1 MGRNMLAGHS
11 GMTETLVDGQPAFIL
26 YRPVQRTGW
35 SIAIVCPQSDV
46 FARYYRMLFAV
57 CLVIGIGLALLMLF
71 CYQTV
76 RRAVQPLRQL
86 DEQANRIA
94 EGHFDESL
102 PPSPRHDSVGR
113 LQNSFIRMQ
122 QSLAQSVSDIRH
134 VNEELEQHND
144 ELAAAT
150 QLKQDTNRR
159 KAAFIQDMYHEI
171 RTPLN
176 IIAGFTQ
183 VLAASLHG
191 LPDEEVDDITTRMRE
206 SAQDISRLTRQ
217 LEEAV
222 SSDKQV

>member
-1 MGRNMLAGHS
+1 MLAGNS
-11 GMTETLVDGQPAFIL
+11 GMTDTMVDGQPAFIL

-57 CLVIGIGLALLMLF
+57 CLVIGIGLVLLMLF

-94 EGHFDESL
+94 EGHFDEPL

-122 QSLAQSVSDIRH
+122 QSLSQSVSDIRLA
-134 VNEELEQHND
+134 NDELEQHND
-144 ELAAAT
+144 ELASAYK
-150 QLKQDTNRR
+150 LKQDTNRR
-159 KAAFIQDMYHEI
+159 KAAFIQDMYHKI

-176 IIAGFTQ
+176 VIGGFAQ
-183 VLAASLHG
+183 VLSASFHS
-191 LPDEEVDDITTRMRE
+191 LPDDDVDDITNRMHE
-206 SAQDISRLTRQ
+206 SAQAISRLTRQ

-222 SSDKQV
+222 S